1 MDLSGLDRDTVTNW
15 GHWLAGFKPSVT
27 VHTPG
32 PIPFPSDPVSTNP
45 VRPGGGGGSTEAERG
60 RPQQVK
66 AEGTVTDSVRRRVEG
81 SGGGWRMGREVRM
94 EVIRLGKDQVP
105 RGLPGRKE
113 KR

>member
-1 MDLSGLDRDTVTNW
+1 M
-15 GHWLAGFKPSVT
+15 
-27 VHTPG
+27 
-32 PIPFPSDPVSTNP
+32 
-45 VRPGGGGGSTEAERG
+45 
-60 RPQQVK
+60 K